1 MKKFTII
8 TLIAAF
14 AISAAVLAGPG
25 MGRRGGCGFDEPHHF
40 GQRGPGMRG
49 GPGHHQPGPG
59 MLLRF
64 SDELDLTEEQVDRLE
79 TLQTQFSKDMIDRRA
94 EAKKARIELRSLMR
108 GDAPESEVE
117 AAIDN
122 VTRLRGE
129 NMKTRYRHR
138 QQIES
143 VLTEQ
148 QLEQLEEMR
157 REGPRGGD
165 CPKGRHGSFREAPGG
180 GPHYGCRFGSE

>member
-8 TLIAAF
+8 TLVAVL

-25 MGRRGGCGFDEPHHF
+25 MGRRGDCNVAGSHHF
-40 GQRGPGMRG
+40 GQRGCGMG
-49 GPGHHQPGPG
+49 NGSGTHQPGPG

-64 SDELDLTEEQVDRLE
+64 SDELDLTEEQVERLE

-108 GDAPESEVE
+108 GDASESEVE

-129 NMKTRYRHR
+129 NMKTRFRHR
-138 QQIES
+138 QEIES
-143 VLTEQ
+143 ILTE
-148 QLEQLEEMR
+148 EQLDELKEMR

-165 CPKGRHGSFREAPGG
+165 CPKGRRGGFREAPGG
-180 GPHYGCRFGSE
+180 GPGYGCHFDSE